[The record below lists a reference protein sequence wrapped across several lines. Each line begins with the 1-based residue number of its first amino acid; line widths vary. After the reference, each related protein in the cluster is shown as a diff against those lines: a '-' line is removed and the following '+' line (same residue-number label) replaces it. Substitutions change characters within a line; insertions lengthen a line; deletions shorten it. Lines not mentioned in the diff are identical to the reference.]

1 VAKKP
6 EKREARRVK
15 YRVRKKAFV
24 GGSLH
29 EPGAIVEAEEGLD
42 GDALDLIDEPKAP
55 PVAGNDTQTGG
66 NGQQ

>member
-1 VAKKP
+1 VVANKP

-24 GGSLH
+24 NGSLH
-29 EPGAIVEAEEGLD
+29 ERGAIIEADEGLESE
-42 GDALDLIDEPKAP
+42 ALELVKGGQP
-55 PVAGNDTQTGG
+55 PAGNDTQTGG